1 VVYNMSEGNDE
12 SYEPPELTEVGS
24 VTDVTG
30 ADKLSGGDGGG
41 LQPAGG

>member
-1 VVYNMSEGNDE
+1 MSDENGE

-41 LQPAGG
+41 LEPVGS

>member
-1 VVYNMSEGNDE
+1 MSEGNDE
-12 SYEPPELTEVGS
+12 SYESPELTVVGP

-41 LQPAGG
+41 LEPAGG

>member
-1 VVYNMSEGNDE
+1 MGKGNGE

-30 ADKLSGGDGGG
+30 ADKMSGGDGDG
-41 LQPAGG
+41 LAPLGN